1 MMSDFTESDLRTTV
15 QLLELLRMYRK
26 DKGFPDSD
34 YQLAKVLG
42 TATSTI
48 NNLLY
53 HGGIMSDET
62 AMQVALELN
71 LPPSYVLLCA
81 WHERNKNEATKEAIK
96 EIASKYMKVSVFFFG
111 LSVIINTIAAFQ
123 PFA

>member
-1 MMSDFTESDLRTTV
+1 MNNFSDSDLRTTV

-26 DKGFPDSD
+26 DKGFPDTD
-34 YQLAKVLG
+34 YQLAKSLG

-62 AMQVALELN
+62 AMHLASELE

-81 WHERNKNEATKEAIK
+81 WHERNKNEETKDVIK
-96 EIASKYMKVSVFFFG
+96 DIAAKYMKVSVFIFAF
-111 LSVIINTIAAFQ
+111 SVIVNTFTLLHN
-123 PFA
+123 FA

>member
-1 MMSDFTESDLRTTV
+1 
-15 QLLELLRMYRK
+15 MYRK
-26 DKGFPDSD
+26 NKGFPDTD

-42 TATSTI
+42 LATSAI
-48 NNLLY
+48 HHLLY
-53 HGGIMSDET
+53 KGGIMSDET
-62 AMQVALELN
+62 AMHVAAELE

-111 LSVIINTIAAFQ
+111 LSVIINTIAVFH

>member
-1 MMSDFTESDLRTTV
+1 MNDFKDSDLRTTV
-15 QLLELLRMYRK
+15 ELLEILRKYQIS
-26 DKGFPDSD
+26 KGFSGTD
-34 YQLAKVLG
+34 YRLAKILQ
-42 TATSTI
+42 I
-48 NNLLY
+48 NPNSAHNLI
-53 HGGIMSDET
+53 HKGGIMSDET
-62 AMQVALELN
+62 AMHVAAELE

-111 LSVIINTIAAFQ
+111 LSVIINTIAVFQ

>member
-1 MMSDFTESDLRTTV
+1 MNNFTDSDLKTTIE
-15 QLLELLRMYRK
+15 LLELLRKYQEY
-26 DKGFPDSD
+26 KGFSGTD
-34 YQLAKVLG
+34 YRLAKVLG
-42 TATSTI
+42 LTPQGIAHM
-48 NNLLY
+48 LQ
-53 HGGIMSDET
+53 HGGIMSDNT
-62 AMQVALELN
+62 AMHVAAELN

>member
-1 MMSDFTESDLRTTV
+1 MTDFKVSDLRTTL

-26 DKGFPDSD
+26 DKGFPDTD
-34 YQLAKVLG
+34 YQLAKTLG

-62 AMQVALELN
+62 AMQVANELG

-96 EIASKYMKVSVFFFG
+96 EIADKYLKVSVFI
-111 LSVIINTIAAFQ
+111 LVASVIFNTSSLLYALA
-123 PFA
+123 